1 MGFDEG
7 WEYDAGYGAEFDSE
21 FDLGYG
27 AEDLY
32 LSLIPDEERQRYWS
46 ESVWSDP
53 IDEEFRLDSLLF
65 AHRGAEAELSR
76 EIRLSELWGA
86 CQGRPFTMDEFP
98 RAVGADLRS
107 GRYSRLAVRGLR
119 HVGPPRCQRKLGI
132 GRHLAVP
139 RPFALPPRPRRDR
152 RGRQAPG
159 LVTGLTGA
167 TTLTDPAGPCTMET

>member
-53 IDEEFRLDSLLF
+53 IDEEFRPDSLLF
-65 AHRGAEAELSR
+65 AHRGAEAELLPGDPSLR
-76 EIRLSELWGA
+76 ALGCVPRPALHD
-86 CQGRPFTMDEFP
+86 GRIP

-107 GRYSRLAVRGLR
+107 GRYSRLAAARHCAMLGRPNASANWELAATSLCRGHLR
-119 HVGPPRCQRKLGI
+119 FRLGHAEI
-132 GRHLAVP
+132 DGGGRHRAW
-139 RPFALPPRPRRDR
+139 
-152 RGRQAPG
+152 
-159 LVTGLTGA
+159 
-167 TTLTDPAGPCTMET
+167 